1 MIGSDKMRKSEITRK
16 TNETDIRLSLNIDG
30 EGKYNINTG
39 CGFFDHMLE
48 LFSRHSGFDLD
59 VDCVGDTKVDFH
71 HTVEDVGICL
81 GKAFS
86 QALGDMKGICRYGDI
101 ILPMDEVLIMCA
113 VDVSNRFYLT
123 FDVDFEN
130 SKVGDFDCEL
140 AEEFLIAFARNASI
154 TLHINKLYGKNL
166 HHIIEGVFKAL
177 ARTLAK
183 AVAIDM
189 KNADIIPSSKGIL

>member
-1 MIGSDKMRKSEITRK
+1 MRKSEITRK